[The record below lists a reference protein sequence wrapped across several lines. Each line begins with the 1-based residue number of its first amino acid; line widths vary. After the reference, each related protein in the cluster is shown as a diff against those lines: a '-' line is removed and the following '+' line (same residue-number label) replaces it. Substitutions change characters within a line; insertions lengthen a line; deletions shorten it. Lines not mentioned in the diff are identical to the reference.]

1 MYNAVLH
8 NFHNERKRV
17 RLVLKNSN
25 LHQHMYKLT
34 VRYGRNYW
42 SIPRFIRSKLRFSD
56 SICDLPNAKCWY
68 KQSLVTV
75 DSSRIVGE
83 NYLLGREYVS
93 KNLFYAV
100 VQHCTLRGP
109 NATPCFTTGE
119 ILTTS
124 YRDTPILIKEDLEI
138 LGSNCSAVT
147 NDSISSEHCVLS
159 MIGRLDSNFY
169 HWVTEYLPLL
179 DVFMRYC
186 NEAKLLPTILLRE
199 NAPSFHTESIRLFCP
214 KANII
219 HYVPDTQI
227 PKLFVSTVPTVGFAC
242 HPIASQLRK
251 QVIPQQNKNFS
262 STKLYLYRPVG
273 SWRYVVNHTEVIEK
287 AISYGFQPI
296 NPSDFS
302 FLDQIDIFS
311 NATDIVSIHGSALT
325 NILYGNGCNVVE
337 FHGDYHDSVFSSL
350 SNLCTN
356 KHNKVRVA
364 DRSGNVELSAKDID
378 YIFTLR

>member
-1 MYNAVLH
+1 MIKSINTKQHIHL
-8 NFHNERKRV
+8 
-17 RLVLKNSN
+17 LKN
-25 LHQHMYKLT
+25 
-34 VRYGRNYW
+34 RYGRSFW
-42 SIPRFIRSKLRFSD
+42 SLPLNIRKRLVFSE
-56 SICDLPNAKCWY
+56 SIRKLPNAMRWY
-68 KQSLVTV
+68 ERSLVKVDTSRINGEHQLLGNGYTAQSL
-75 DSSRIVGE
+75 
-83 NYLLGREYVS
+83 Y
-93 KNLFYAV
+93 YAV
-100 VQHCTLRGP
+100 VADSTLRGP
-109 NATPCFTTGE
+109 NAAPCFSDGK
-119 ILTTS
+119 ILTTP
-124 YRDTPILIKEDLEI
+124 YRDSPGLVSEDVLQ
-138 LGSNCSAVT
+138 LSTSAPKVT
-147 NDSISSEHCVLS
+147 DDSITFEHCVLS

-186 NEAKLLPTILLRE
+186 NEARLLPTILLRE

-219 HYVPDTQI
+219 YYVPDTQI

-242 HPIASQLRK
+242 HPISSQLRK
-251 QVIPQQNKNFS
+251 HVIPQQNKNFS